1 MTPELSKH
9 QLQILQHS
17 LGCDEFGRSRT
28 DRNHFMTD
36 VDSKDGPTCLELV
49 SLGLMHNRGSIEWC
63 GGMSLFHVT
72 AKGKEQMRLQSPQ
85 PPPETKLTRGERRYL
100 EYLRADCGLS
110 FREWMGFKNV
120 RRKKVS

>member
-1 MTPELSKH
+1 MTAELTKH

-36 VDSKDGPTCLELV
+36 VDSKDGPACLELV
-49 SLGLMHNRGSIEWC
+49 ALGLMSNRGPIEWC

-72 AKGKEQMRLQSPQ
+72 AEGKEQMRLQSPQ
-85 PPPETKLTRGERRYL
+85 PPPEKKLTRGERRYL
-100 EYLRADCGLS
+100 DYIRADCGLS
-110 FREWMGFKNV
+110 FREWLGIKNV

>member
-1 MTPELSKH
+1 MSKKLTEH

-49 SLGLMHNRGSIEWC
+49 ALGLMSNTGPVEWC
-63 GGMSLFHVT
+63 GGMNLFRVT
-72 AKGKEQMRLQSPQ
+72 DEGREQMRLQSPQ
-85 PPPETKLTRGERRYL
+85 PPPEKKLTRGERRYL
-100 EYLRADCGLS
+100 DYIRADCGLS
-110 FREWMGFKNV
+110 FREWLGIKNV